1 MTPVAAIR
9 SSIVTPPVGRARRDS
24 ATVSSAP
31 DTASGR
37 ALIALQPIASGGDA
51 GSRHRPQ
58 AGFLAQL
65 IATDRKLPQTRERRR
80 AEPAEAIAAYTAT
93 SATTPYR
100 AGRRLYRV
108 T

>member
-9 SSIVTPPVGRARRDS
+9 ASIVTPPVGRAPRGD

-31 DTASGR
+31 ETASGR
-37 ALIALQPIASGGDA
+37 ALIALQPIASGSDA
-51 GSRHRPQ
+51 DSHHRPQ
-58 AGFLAQL
+58 AGFLAHL

-80 AEPAEAIAAYTAT
+80 AEPADAIAAYAAT
-93 SATTPYR
+93 DAVPPSR
-100 AGRRLYRV
+100 VGRRLYRV